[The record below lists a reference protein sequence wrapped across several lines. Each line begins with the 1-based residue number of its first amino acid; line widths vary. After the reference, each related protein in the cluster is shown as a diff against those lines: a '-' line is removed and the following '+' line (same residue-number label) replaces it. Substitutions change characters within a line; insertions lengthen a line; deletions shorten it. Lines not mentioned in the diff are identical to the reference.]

1 MIEYRTISKD
11 GGRFHNEDY
20 VGVEQKGML
29 YCFVLADGLGGHGG
43 GAEASQFVTETILR
57 DFKERGEVSKE
68 YLKQCFETAQEA
80 LLKTQKDRGCP
91 DEMKTTLVVLLIDE
105 EKILW
110 GHIGDSRLYYF
121 QNRKYRV
128 RTLDHS
134 VPQML
139 VMAGEIT
146 EKEIRGHADRNR
158 LLRVMG
164 TEWDSPKY
172 QIAEFMETGQKMAFL
187 LCSDGFWEL
196 IEEKTMQTMLKKSET
211 PENWLDNMEKEV
223 LKNGKGKEM
232 DNYSA
237 VAVFVNM

>member
-1 MIEYRTISKD
+1 M
-11 GGRFHNEDY
+11 
-20 VGVEQKGML
+20 
-29 YCFVLADGLGGHGG
+29 
-43 GAEASQFVTETILR
+43 
-57 DFKERGEVSKE
+57 
-68 YLKQCFETAQEA
+68 
-80 LLKTQKDRGCP
+80 LKTQKDRGCP

-139 VMAGEIT
+139 VLAGEIT